1 MLSWLAKRLLAY
13 NLRRLNAGDPG
24 PTLRLDA
31 DDVVLH
37 FPGDSSWSGEF
48 RGKDQITSWL
58 DRFTRV
64 GLQIFADE
72 VVVKGFPWEQTLCIR
87 GHDYL
92 RSSDGE
98 LVYENRYVI
107 WGRLEWGKLKD
118 YEVYEDTQKSKAL
131 DAWLELHEPAAAVS
145 R

>member
-1 MLSWLAKRLLAY
+1 MLSWLAHKLVSH
-13 NLRRLNAGDPG
+13 NMRRLNAGDPG

-31 DDVVLH
+31 EDVRFR

-48 RGKDQITSWL
+48 RGKRELRPWL
-58 DRFTRV
+58 ERFARV

-72 VVVKGFPWEQTLCIR
+72 VVVKGWPWRQTICIR
-87 GHDYL
+87 GHDHL
-92 RSSDGE
+92 RSPDGE

-107 WGRLEWGKLKD
+107 WGRMAWGKLID

-131 DAWLELHEPAAAVS
+131 DDHPAVHEAAAA
-145 R
+145 